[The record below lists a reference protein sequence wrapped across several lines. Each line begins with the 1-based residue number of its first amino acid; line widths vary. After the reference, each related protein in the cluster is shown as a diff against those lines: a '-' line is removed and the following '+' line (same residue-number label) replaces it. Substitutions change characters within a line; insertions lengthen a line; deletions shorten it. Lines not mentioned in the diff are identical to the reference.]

1 MIEAFSFHPDPL
13 NFLAMLLLSMAPK
26 KRLWPEKDIC
36 AGPLAKVCGKL
47 QREPVEAG
55 RQCIAQ
61 GEKSED
67 LFTGMQMMRARKSG
81 VTIRGITSC
90 QLGNQMGS
98 LHGKQLAA
106 VRSESLFVSFDNFHK
121 YGMSFSDHLM

>member
-1 MIEAFSFHPDPL
+1 VIEAFSFHPDPL

-55 RQCIAQ
+55 HRCIAQ

-67 LFTGMQMMRARKSG
+67 LFTGMQMMRARK
-81 VTIRGITSC
+81 
-90 QLGNQMGS
+90 
-98 LHGKQLAA
+98 A
-106 VRSESLFVSFDNFHK
+106 
-121 YGMSFSDHLM
+121 